1 MSSLQE
7 ERLGVFIQNGTMSAF
22 LKQVPSKVEE
32 SHLQQHQ
39 INMTSYKASFMR
51 KNFDLPNHL
60 KDALLMKDPLGQD
73 IEDYLKEQQE
83 NAEP

>member
-7 ERLGVFIQNGTMSAF
+7 EGLGVFIHNSTMSAF
-22 LKQVPSKVEE
+22 LKQVPSKVQE

-39 INMTSYKASFMR
+39 INMASYKASFLR
-51 KNFDLPNHL
+51 KNFDLQNHL

-73 IEDYLKEQQE
+73 IKNFLKEQQE

>member
-7 ERLGVFIQNGTMSAF
+7 EGLGVFIQKTTMSVF
-22 LKQVPSKVEE
+22 LKQVPSKVQE

-39 INMTSYKASFMR
+39 INMASYEASFLR
-51 KNFDLPNHL
+51 KHFNLQNHL
-60 KDALLMKDPLGQD
+60 KDALLMKDPLGLD
-73 IEDYLKEQQE
+73 IENFLKGQQE